1 MLGPGRKVMIMNSF
15 LVQRK
20 VKPTIV
26 VAVGSTGGCPPF
38 TAPPGKPWT
47 PLWPRDWSVEVGDGR
62 RYLTR
67 MLRQEVEQYI
77 PQDLRAMGHI
87 SQSEFP
93 AVSSHRKTR
102 QGRLSHVQH
111 AYLAV
116 ILRIAR
122 PNGSHSLAGSYTSP
136 AIAVDEDFLCRTSR
150 VEHVISS
157 SVGKSVEVVVVNTI
171 GKCQGSYC
179 RVLRQLNIT
188 FETQNCTKKNMYCSR
203 LPPLKG

>member
-1 MLGPGRKVMIMNSF
+1 M
-15 LVQRK
+15 
-20 VKPTIV
+20 
-26 VAVGSTGGCPPF
+26 
-38 TAPPGKPWT
+38 
-47 PLWPRDWSVEVGDGR
+47 EVGDGR

-122 PNGSHSLAGSYTSP
+122 PNGSHSPAGSYTSP
-136 AIAVDEDFLCRTSR
+136 AIAVDEDFLFRTSR
-150 VEHVISS
+150 VENVCYLFQCGKICGSCSS
-157 SVGKSVEVVVVNTI
+157 QYLEGNSKARINCCVT
-171 GKCQGSYC
+171 
-179 RVLRQLNIT
+179 RQLN
-188 FETQNCTKKNMYCSR
+188 K
-203 LPPLKG
+203 L